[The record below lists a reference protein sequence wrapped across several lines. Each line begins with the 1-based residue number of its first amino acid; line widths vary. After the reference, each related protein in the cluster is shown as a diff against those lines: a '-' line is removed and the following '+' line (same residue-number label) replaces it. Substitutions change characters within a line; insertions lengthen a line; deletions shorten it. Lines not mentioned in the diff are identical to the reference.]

1 MLYRLRYVSA
11 AWLTILLCSCGGG
24 GGGSAPPPP
33 PVSNVTFYSVGGN
46 LAGLTGGQQVTLQ
59 NNGADPLTLMANGT
73 FTFPTQIAQFD
84 AYSVSVSSQP
94 DRASLQFCSV
104 SSGSGRI
111 TAAVTNVQV
120 ACNTESVL
128 YGFTSATSGSGQ
140 YPLGGLIMD
149 SAGNLY
155 GTTTYGGIGFGVVFK
170 LSPVAGGGYTES
182 VLHAFGDGIAD
193 GGQPAGTLTMDSAGS
208 IYGATTAG
216 GSGGYGVVFKL
227 LPAAG
232 GGYTA
237 SILHAFDGTTADGG
251 EPTGGLVMDGAGDLY
266 GTTRIGGA
274 SQAGVVFELSPS
286 QGGGYTETIL
296 YSFTGDLSGPLDG
309 AQPEAGLLRDTEG
322 NLYGTTSTSSSNSGY
337 YGAVFKLTPGASG
350 YTETTLHT
358 FSAGLDGVAPAG
370 ALIMDSAGNL
380 YGTTRLGSGQYGIG
394 YGTVFKLTL
403 HPTNKYIESVLYS
416 FTGGS
421 DGAQPLAGLVMDS
434 AGNLYGT
441 TSTGGGNAN
450 CNNGCGT
457 VFKLSG
463 SNETVLFSFSGGSGG
478 AGPAAG
484 LVIDSVG
491 NLYGTTN
498 SGQGAG
504 VTGGTDAG
512 NIFEILIH

>member
-1 MLYRLRYVSA
+1 M
-11 AWLTILLCSCGGG
+11 
-24 GGGSAPPPP
+24 
-33 PVSNVTFYSVGGN
+33 NVTYYTVGGN
-46 LAGLTGGQQVTLQ
+46 LAGLASGQQVTLQ
-59 NNGADPLTLMANGT
+59 NNGADPQTLMANGT
-73 FTFPTQIAQFD
+73 FTFPTQIAEFD
-84 AYSVSVSSQP
+84 SYSVSVSSQP
-94 DRASLQFCSV
+94 DQASQQFCSV

-111 TAAVTNVQV
+111 TGAVTNVQV

-128 YGFTSATSGSGQ
+128 YDFTNAASDSGQ

-155 GTTTYGGIGFGVVFK
+155 GTTTSGGSNDIGVVFE
-170 LSPVAGGGYTES
+170 LSPAAGGGYSES

-193 GGQPAGTLTMDSAGS
+193 GGQPAGTLTMGSAGE
-208 IYGATTAG
+208 IYGATMTG

-227 LPAAG
+227 SPAAG

-237 SILHAFDGTTADGG
+237 SVLHAFDGTTADGG
-251 EPTGGLVMDGAGDLY
+251 EPTGGLVMDAAGDLY

-274 SQAGVVFELSPS
+274 NQAGVVFELSPS
-286 QGGGYTETIL
+286 AGGGYTETIL
-296 YSFTGDLSGPLDG
+296 YSFTGDLSGSRDG
-309 AQPEAGLLRDTEG
+309 AQPEAGLLRDSEG

-337 YGAVFKLTPGASG
+337 YGAVFKLTPGAGG
-350 YTETTLHT
+350 YTETTLHS
-358 FSAGLDGVAPAG
+358 FSAGFDGVAPAG

-380 YGTTRLGSGQYGIG
+380 YGTTRLGSGQTGIG

-403 HPTNKYIESVLYS
+403 HSANNYTESILYS

-421 DGAQPLAGLVMDS
+421 DGAQPLAALVMDS
-434 AGNLYGT
+434 TGNLYGT
-441 TSTGGGNAN
+441 TSAGGNAN

-463 SNETVLFSFSGGSGG
+463 NNETVLFSFSGGSNG

-484 LVIDSVG
+484 LIIDSVG

-504 VTGGTDAG
+504 VTGGTDTG
-512 NIFEILIH
+512 NVFEILLH